1 MRRVVWT
8 QEITSFLNSIRFL
21 DDPFFQTVL
30 QKSAITCLS
39 LFQVIIFHI
48 KQSHAINF
56 KTCIS
61 LKLQMSPP
69 LSHPRNFSR
78 DRSNE
83 LLFSLPLSPSCLCI
97 WMNICIQARAH
108 MYICVCEGQ
117 RSISM
122 SMFRRCP
129 PCGFSQRLWS
139 RSALWVDRLPSDP
152 WGPASV
158 CLPFVGIVSPRHRV
172 WPF

>member
-1 MRRVVWT
+1 M
-8 QEITSFLNSIRFL
+8 
-21 DDPFFQTVL
+21 L

-39 LFQVIIFHI
+39 LFQVIFHT

-56 KTCIS
+56 KICIS

-83 LLFSLPLSPSCLCI
+83 LLFFSLSPSPSCLCI
-97 WMNICIQARAH
+97 WRNTCNQARAH
-108 MYICVCEGQ
+108 MCVCEGQ

-139 RSALWVDRLPSDP
+139 RLAPWVDRLPSDP

-158 CLPFVGIVSPRHRV
+158 WSLCFRSSCLWSQHFSDWAILLAL
-172 WPF
+172 